1 MRRLIF
7 AILMICVPSGVFA
20 QPPMQFRAFPPDRWY
35 EALMGAHGWTIYAS
49 GTIDADADQR
59 LDQIIQQS
67 KIPFGSYIYLHSP
80 GGDVLGGMK
89 LGKVI
94 RKYLL
99 VTDVGQL
106 DPNNTRTI
114 ESKPGECYSACAM
127 AFLGGE
133 YRFLKDGSVYGVHR
147 FSWLTPTAH
156 DADLAQMMSAVE
168 VEYIRSMGV
177 STDLFT
183 LKSQVGGDEIIAPP
197 RDQLVALNVLNNG
210 VKYVKRTI
218 ESVPEALYL
227 KGERDTSFGINKFL
241 IMCPAQGTM
250 ALYIIF
256 DVGQNGDEV
265 MRFNVDNLMIDG
277 NKISLGERRIG
288 KQILNGWIN
297 LIYSINRPMLD
308 AITKANTVGIALQ
321 PTNEAAFF
329 AGFDGMPFEEGKK
342 KLPGFLQACKA
353 SLSAR

>member
-1 MRRLIF
+1 
-7 AILMICVPSGVFA
+7 
-20 QPPMQFRAFPPDRWY
+20 
-35 EALMGAHGWTIYAS
+35 
-49 GTIDADADQR
+49 
-59 LDQIIQQS
+59 
-67 KIPFGSYIYLHSP
+67 
-80 GGDVLGGMK
+80 
-89 LGKVI
+89 
-94 RKYLL
+94 
-99 VTDVGQL
+99 
-106 DPNNTRTI
+106 
-114 ESKPGECYSACAM
+114 
-127 AFLGGE
+127 
-133 YRFLKDGSVYGVHR
+133 
-147 FSWLTPTAH
+147 
-156 DADLAQMMSAVE
+156 MMSAVE

-210 VKYVKRTI
+210 VKYVKWTI